1 MEKRLRKI
9 DGLVSIA
16 RKAGFVIIGQ
26 DNLKKYDKKLYL
38 LLCDNNA
45 GNSLLRETKFLAD
58 KRNIPMFQIDG
69 LDKATAIEN
78 CKVIGIKNKSISDN
92 IIECLIKGE

>member
-1 MEKRLRKI
+1 MKKI

-16 RKAGFVIIGQ
+16 RKAGFAIIGL

-45 GNSLLRETKFLAD
+45 GNSLLREIKFLAE

-69 LDKATAIEN
+69 LGKTTAIEN
-78 CKVIGIKNKSISDN
+78 CKVVGIKNKSISDN